1 MANLTYEQIDINE
14 LDKNF
19 DFIFGTEMED
29 EIDDVLC
36 NNPFALLVDHDDIS
50 DRDSPTFEEMAAD
63 IHWEGSDQVDGVISD
78 VKDDEE
84 KQTDEQETVELVN
97 PLEGD
102 NRSWADIMDDEDPDA
117 TDDESVVREE
127 AVEEE
132 EQVESPEEVAIEEL
146 TLELP
151 RSNTLTRSNSLT
163 RISSLVPVVEE
174 PVQTTVEPVQTP
186 QVDLIQQALV
196 NSQAVRS
203 QERIVDQAREISEQA
218 REIARLKKALKRKRH
233 TSNERSIRRKTAR
246 TRYDEDGEEQTR
258 GNYVKDEDEEL
269 IWDPPY
275 GRSHDGMYHCA
286 DPKCRRSFTENRTL
300 KCHIWCAGISW
311 RNNHNMYGGGRA
323 GHDAERDDD
332 ERYLM
337 FRDGRRL
344 IEDNWD
350 PYTQCPLCDVRK
362 INRTAILS
370 HVKREHVEVPDHWSS
385 ADKRQYKKR
394 KAEEIVEKKAKGPVA
409 TKGKSKLLD
418 VSSDSENYASF
429 QSESEEEEE
438 FTGTPRCL

>member
-19 DFIFGTEMED
+19 DFIFGSEIEG

-36 NNPFALLVDHDDIS
+36 NNPFAALVDHEDIS
-50 DRDSPTFEEMAAD
+50 DRESPTFDDMAAD
-63 IHWEGSDQVDGVISD
+63 IHWEGSDHMDGAVSD
-78 VKDDEE
+78 VEDTEE
-84 KQTDEQETVELVN
+84 KQADEQESNELVN

-102 NRSWADIMDDEDPDA
+102 NRSWADIMDDEEA

-127 AVEEE
+127 EEEAEAQAESTEEAVEEEAVEEE
-132 EQVESPEEVAIEEL
+132 EL
-146 TLELP
+146 TLTH
-151 RSNTLTRSNSLT
+151 SNSLSRSNSLT

-174 PVQTTVEPVQTP
+174 PVQTPVEPVAP
-186 QVDLIQQALV
+186 QVDLIQQALL

-203 QERIVDQAREISEQA
+203 QERIAQQAREISDQA

-233 TSNERSIRRKTAR
+233 TSNERSIRRKTQR
-246 TRYDEDGEEQTR
+246 IRYDEDGEEQTR
-258 GNYVKDEDEEL
+258 GNYVKDEEGEL

-275 GRSHDGMYHCA
+275 GRSHDGMYYCA

-300 KCHIWCAGISW
+300 KCHVWCAGISW

-323 GHDAERDDD
+323 GHDAENDED

-370 HVKREHVEVPDHWSS
+370 HVKREHIEVPDHWSS
-385 ADKRQYKKR
+385 ADKRAYKKR

-418 VSSDSENYASF
+418 VSSGSENYVSF
-429 QSESEEEEE
+429 QSESEEEYN
-438 FTGTPRCL
+438 GTPRCL